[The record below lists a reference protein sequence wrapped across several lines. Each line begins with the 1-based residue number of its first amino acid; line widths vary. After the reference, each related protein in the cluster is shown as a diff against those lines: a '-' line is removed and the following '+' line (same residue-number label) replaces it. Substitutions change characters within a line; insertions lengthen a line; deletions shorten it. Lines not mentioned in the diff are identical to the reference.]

1 MRLLAA
7 LNQEG
12 KEFDGFNLCERWRFE
27 GGEIVEDVRVV
38 RELLFG
44 TDEVWSAEFDHFCD
58 VHLTIMLRKLRPIKA
73 PVEAVA
79 IIFHN
84 W

>member
-1 MRLLAA
+1 
-7 LNQEG
+7 
-12 KEFDGFNLCERWRFE
+12 
-27 GGEIVEDVRVV
+27 V

-44 TDEVWSAEFDHFCD
+44 VDEVRGAEFDHPCD
-58 VHLTIMLRKLRPIKA
+58 VRLTIMLRKLRPIKA

>member
-1 MRLLAA
+1 
-7 LNQEG
+7 
-12 KEFDGFNLCERWRFE
+12 
-27 GGEIVEDVRVV
+27 
-38 RELLFG
+38 
-44 TDEVWSAEFDHFCD
+44 
-58 VHLTIMLRKLRPIKA
+58 LTMMLRKLRPIKA